1 MFVCLFVFQIVTISS
16 LNPQLLHIEN
26 WSRMGELPIQM
37 PGDDIP
43 RRVHRRDKG
52 EVNKEHYTKEK
63 LALRGKVGKRDI
75 AE

>member
-1 MFVCLFVFQIVTISS
+1 
-16 LNPQLLHIEN
+16 
-26 WSRMGELPIQM
+26 MGELPIQM